1 MRVYKVDDTSLTPST
16 LLFCNAYLFQI
27 QKLLCLGNQSIN
39 KQNNPTDRLSI
50 PYHNLNTTEK
60 FSSLLYLS
68 CYPLLNVSDYFVI
81 YLPQWVKLFG
91 YLQLPTRV
99 TSIQV
104 FWLWRR
110 DSPQMTSERPCVL
123 LEVMHHRKRLSC
135 IIVIHLNLTN
145 GLMVKR

>member
-16 LLFCNAYLFQI
+16 LLFCNTYLFQI
-27 QKLLCLGNQSIN
+27 QKLLCLRNQSIN

-81 YLPQWVKLFG
+81 
-91 YLQLPTRV
+91 
-99 TSIQV
+99 
-104 FWLWRR
+104 
-110 DSPQMTSERPCVL
+110 
-123 LEVMHHRKRLSC
+123 
-135 IIVIHLNLTN
+135 
-145 GLMVKR
+145 